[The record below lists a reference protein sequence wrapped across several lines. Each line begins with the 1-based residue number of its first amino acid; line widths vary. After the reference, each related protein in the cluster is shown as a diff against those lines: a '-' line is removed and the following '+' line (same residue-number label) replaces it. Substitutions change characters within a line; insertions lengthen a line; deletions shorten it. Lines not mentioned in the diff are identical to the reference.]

1 MIKRVAVPKDR
12 LPIIIGKSGLVKK
25 EIETKTQT
33 QIEVDEDITIKG
45 EGVGILEAEN
55 IVKAISRGF
64 TPKQAMQLLEEDR
77 TLYIIQLPKE
87 RKSLI
92 RIRARLIGKN
102 GQAKKNIERLTRSG
116 IAVQGKTVSIIGTY
130 ENAGYAMG
138 AIERLM
144 RGDRHATVYKYL
156 EDLNARDK
164 ID

>member
-92 RIRARLIGKN
+92 RIRARLIGTKGRAREN
-102 GQAKKNIERLTRSG
+102 MEEISKTDIR
-116 IAVQGKTVSIIGTY
+116 VYGKTVSIIG
-130 ENAGYAMG
+130 
-138 AIERLM
+138 
-144 RGDRHATVYKYL
+144 
-156 EDLNARDK
+156 K
-164 ID
+164 IDNVLVAKQGIVNLLQGSKHGNVYAYMEKQRPKNS